1 MFLFKNQLILL
12 YFTCYTISRA
22 QIDLELLCHYQ
33 TYPPPPPPSTKKNYE
48 QLLKTLVTIKKQ
60 FFTEAEIFP
69 VLPVLFF
76 FTSNLVDHF
85 LSPVRPV
92 LPRVKARAPQSPFH
106 LPMRNLC
113 ISLRRALPIQILII
127 RKDPTKNIEEQ
138 PFRID
143 GRSTKNQP
151 DFICN
156 MSSRDKYA
164 FCQES
169 FSYVQFARDRWPCKP
184 EQFKPARI

>member
-1 MFLFKNQLILL
+1 M
-12 YFTCYTISRA
+12 
-22 QIDLELLCHYQ
+22 
-33 TYPPPPPPSTKKNYE
+33 
-48 QLLKTLVTIKKQ
+48 
-60 FFTEAEIFP
+60 
-69 VLPVLFF
+69 LPVLFF
-76 FTSNLVDHF
+76 F
-85 LSPVRPV
+85 PVTW
-92 LPRVKARAPQSPFH
+92 LIISYHLFDLYFGGLKGHPRLKSPFH

-127 RKDPTKNIEEQ
+127 KKDPTKNIEEH

-143 GRSTKNQP
+143 GRSTKNEP

-169 FSYVQFARDRWPCKP
+169 FSSVCAGSLALQAG
-184 EQFKPARI
+184 AI